1 MKSFTEKVSKK
12 NKMLLELFLL
22 QFCSI
27 TLFNGHQLSLSGP
40 NLKPDVLFQG
50 IHSPINFPRNKLSVD
65 FLHHD
70 DTTGKMLLAVDDTL
84 LLVNFSGEIDRQI
97 NLPCENSAKTCKSE
111 SQRRAY
117 GVLKE
122 RVSSRPNLISDV
134 LAQTSA
140 KKQIYFCIFD
150 STTFGIN
157 LMQRPQLK
165 RIDLDTFK
173 ISNQDNWPPN
183 YCSSNENLSPNF
195 QVVVSPTS
203 VSTVEVWPE
212 NRLMVRWFTSET
224 SPKMHE
230 VKDSDILQL
239 VDTFIQAGVTFY
251 LTRERIPSVS
261 VHKPWAYVNKISR
274 SCKENVTQ
282 KFFRNTKALRCVFT
296 QVSLEP

>member
-1 MKSFTEKVSKK
+1 MKPGVS
-12 NKMLLELFLL
+12 
-22 QFCSI
+22 
-27 TLFNGHQLSLSGP
+27 
-40 NLKPDVLFQG
+40 FQG
-50 IHSPINFPRNKLSVD
+50 IYSPIHFLRNKPSVD

-70 DTTGKMLLAVDDTL
+70 NTTGKTLLAVDDTL
-84 LLVNFSGEIDRQI
+84 LLVNFSGEIDRQT

-111 SQRRAY
+111 SQIRAY

-122 RVSSRPNLISDV
+122 RNSNRPNQKADV

-140 KKQIYFCIFD
+140 KKQVYFCIFD
-150 STTFGIN
+150 STFVITQE
-157 LMQRPQLK
+157 QRPKLK

-224 SPKMHE
+224 LPKKHE
-230 VKDSDILQL
+230 VIYSDILQL

-282 KFFRNTKALRCVFT
+282 KFFRNTKELRCVLT
-296 QVSLEP
+296 EVSF